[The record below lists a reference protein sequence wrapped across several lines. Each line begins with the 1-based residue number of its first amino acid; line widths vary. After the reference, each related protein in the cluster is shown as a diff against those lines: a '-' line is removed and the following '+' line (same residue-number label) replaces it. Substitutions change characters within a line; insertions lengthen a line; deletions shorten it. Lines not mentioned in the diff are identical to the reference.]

1 MEMLTGTRIRR
12 ATKADLPE
20 IRRFLADNGLPTD
33 GIERFLENFVVATDG
48 NGSWIGIAGLELYGK
63 SGLLRSVAVNGQFR
77 GLGHGRALVDA
88 VLGHARA
95 KGVETVYLFTETAEA
110 YFKGLGFEVVGR
122 RGIDD
127 RLKSSPEFT
136 ECETAV
142 AMRKVIG

>member
-1 MEMLTGTRIRR
+1 MLTGTRIRP
-12 ATKADLPE
+12 ATEADLTE
-20 IRRFLADNGLPTD
+20 ICRFLGDNGLPTD
-33 GIERFLENFVVATDG
+33 GIERFLENFVVALDE

-77 GLGHGRALVDA
+77 GLGHGRTLVDA
-88 VLGHARA
+88 VLVHARA
-95 KGVETVYLFTETAEA
+95 KGVDTVYLFTDTAEA

-122 RGIDD
+122 RDIDD